1 MKKYLISWLSI
12 IVIYAF
18 MLVSLSYAQ
27 TTPIKYNR
35 SSLHLILIESES
47 FPQKNYVMNSWENYP
62 FPDKY
67 DSHEIADMVF
77 DPKAYPLTD
86 DELSSA
92 GYSTSMESIGKDLTA
107 GIIDPENESMHLRI
121 DKYIRDQKIANKLV
135 AKWFNVSENNEFDM
149 SLIQQRGVY
158 NATELEASIAQASA
172 RGSAILADAGEQ
184 LIKNTFVVFSKLT
197 FISNEPVAQ
206 AAYQV
211 ALAETDKIGNR
222 MAKRVAEKL
231 AEKAYEKAK
240 EGYSVWTYSWL
251 YRLKWNDEIAATFYE
266 NTWNNSQALMNSNQF
281 DLEFVGRESSRSLVT
296 FSLKESRTEE
306 QIIDIATVRNVDN
319 TFAKLQKEY
328 DVFKPAV
335 PVTNIDP
342 IRAHIG
348 LKEGLE
354 GGEKFD
360 VYEMI
365 QNPNTGITEMMKV
378 ATITSEK
385 NGIWDNRYNAGE
397 TAQQLDEVGTQF
409 KGPKDRVK
417 VGMFIKQVK

>member
-1 MKKYLISWLSI
+1 
-12 IVIYAF
+12 
-18 MLVSLSYAQ
+18 MLVNSSYAQ

-67 DSHEIADMVF
+67 DSHGIADMVF
-77 DPKAYPLTD
+77 DPKTYPLTD

-121 DKYIRDQKIANKLV
+121 DKYIRDQKIANKVV

-149 SLIQQRGVY
+149 NLIQQRGVY
-158 NATELEASIAQASA
+158 NATELEASIAQSSV
-172 RGSAILADAGEQ
+172 RGTTMLSDAGEQ

-206 AAYQV
+206 VAYQV
-211 ALAETDKIGNR
+211 ALAEVEKIGNR
-222 MAKRVAEKL
+222 IAKRVARTV

-251 YRLKWNDEIAATFYE
+251 YRLKWDDEISAIFYE
-266 NTWNNSQALMNSNQF
+266 NMWNNSQVMMDSNQF
-281 DLEFVGRESSRSLVT
+281 NLEFVGRESSSSLVT
-296 FSLKESRTEE
+296 FSLRESRTEE

-348 LKEGLE
+348 TKEGLE

-365 QNPNTGITEMMKV
+365 QHSDTGITEMMKV

-397 TAQQLDEVGTQF
+397 TPQQLDEIGTQF
-409 KGPKDRVK
+409 NGPKERVK
-417 VGMFIKQVK
+417 IGMFIKQVK